1 MTRSTSSALPDSKSR
16 ILESARAELNAQG
29 ILGLRV
35 SEVAKNA
42 DTLSLSASAK
52 PEYLCK
58 HNKMLNIGQM
68 NFMIWSVA
76 LMYIYWMVIRD
87 LMIPVAYS
95 ELVDK
100 DFRDRLVKTTMTQSS
115 ILGVFTYVTALF
127 FLAMYYYFAN
137 T

>member
-1 MTRSTSSALPDSKSR
+1 MLVLFIYEFRLLKNLQYQILLEQHEKVTSKLQKMQTRFLQ
-16 ILESARAELNAQG
+16 AQV
-29 ILGLRV
+29 R
-35 SEVAKNA
+35 NQ
-42 DTLSLSASAK
+42 
-52 PEYLCK
+52 
-58 HNKMLNIGQM
+58 NIFM

-95 ELVDK
+95 ELIDK
-100 DFRDRLVKTTMTQSS
+100 DFRDRLVKTTMAQSS